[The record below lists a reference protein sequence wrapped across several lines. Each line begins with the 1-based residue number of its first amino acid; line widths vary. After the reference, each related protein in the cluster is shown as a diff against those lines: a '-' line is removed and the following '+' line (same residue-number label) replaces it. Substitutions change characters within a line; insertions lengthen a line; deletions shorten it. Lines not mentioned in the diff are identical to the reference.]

1 MALLN
6 SLRRAM
12 RALRTPRDNVT
23 PDSDTH
29 GSAGGGAFG
38 FSGLPEEDTLGSM
51 SADEL
56 SAWENRDVPS
66 INRVSDVSEARAD
79 ERQNATTSINFPLH
93 WTSAVQSWEYL
104 FDFSVACEL
113 LAPRPDD
120 LVLDF
125 AAGTCWATELLCRL
139 GVRTVSIDLS
149 VDMMRRGRER
159 LAADSRL
166 VFRAQAAFA
175 AARGQALPFADGS
188 FDGVLCMN
196 ALHHLPSYGT
206 ALREIHRVLKPGG
219 RAVFS
224 EPGTAHAVQ
233 PLSRFRMREESVV
246 EKAVS
251 LPLIRR
257 LAIEAGFS
265 RMRVVPLRSSAA
277 YVFEYAAAPADGLA
291 LQQMWDETLRLSPG
305 EHARFVLSRGD
316 DPPADTHLPAHN
328 LIGRLQARI
337 VMETVSA
344 SVRSGQAFTDRLRI
358 ANEGSVTWKARG
370 RRFGGQVTCGLKVC
384 DAQGE
389 ILREDLGRTPLP
401 MDVAA
406 GETIEIDMTVAG
418 VLPPGDYRLRYDMVV
433 EGVTWFE
440 FQDSPCAWRS
450 LTVIA

>member
-1 MALLN
+1 MALFN
-6 SLRRAM
+6 SLRRVMHA
-12 RALRTPRDNVT
+12 RRLPRERVT
-23 PDSDTH
+23 SDTETL
-29 GSAGGGAFG
+29 SPAGGGRFG
-38 FSGLPEEDTLGSM
+38 FSGLPGEDTLGSM

-66 INRVSDVSEARAD
+66 IDRVSDASEARAD
-79 ERQNATTSINFPLH
+79 ERQDATTSINFPLH

-125 AAGTCWATELLCRL
+125 AAGTCWATEFLCRL

-175 AARGQALPFADGS
+175 SARGQALPFADGS

-196 ALHHLPSYGT
+196 ALHHLPSYGA

-277 YVFEYAAAPADGLA
+277 YVFEYAAAPGDGLA

-305 EHARFVLSRGD
+305 EHARFVLVRGD
-316 DPPADTHLPAHN
+316 DPPADTHLPAHR

-337 VMETVSA
+337 VLETVSA
-344 SVRSGQAFTDRLRI
+344 SVRSGQAFTDRLCI

-401 MDVAA
+401 KDVAA
-406 GETIEIDMTVAG
+406 GETVEIDMTVAG

-450 LTVIA
+450 LTVIG